1 MAKLVRRK
9 IVNKNIL
16 LNLIFF
22 FYVSFSFVV
31 FCLASLS
38 DEIETDLKTGS
49 GKFCEVNGFGCLFVY
64 SNSLGLLIIYS
75 GILQ

>member
-1 MAKLVRRK
+1 MAKLVPRK

-31 FCLASLS
+31 FCLACLS

-49 GKFCEVNGFGCLFVY
+49 GKFCDHYASEVNGSRFLFVY
-64 SNSLGLLIIYS
+64 SNSGAY
-75 GILQ
+75 